1 MLPDTCGLLVRAGF
15 CSDCSDCTD
24 RDKRLPVS
32 AVSAV
37 GASPLGMQLR
47 LLVAM
52 GFGLALAVPA
62 AASAAPPEY
71 EQAYVGGETVT
82 INAIE
87 VHQSQGAL
95 THAAADLYQVVYPTD
110 HSLWPNDPQCNPCD
124 HQGNGIDFTDFHD
137 HVLDSVPGTGHG
149 EFNPLWHV
157 FLIVP
162 NPDRP
167 DLLTEY
173 ADALPLTSEAEVDAL
188 VASDAATEIDA
199 HFYFLCSV
207 VNGHAA
213 H

>member
-1 MLPDTCGLLVRAGF
+1 MR
-15 CSDCSDCTD
+15 
-24 RDKRLPVS
+24 RL
-32 AVSAV
+32 AK
-37 GASPLGMQLR
+37 
-47 LLVAM
+47 LVAM

-71 EQAYVGGETVT
+71 EQAYVNRATVT

-95 THAAADLYQVVYPTD
+95 DHAAADFYQVVYPTD
-110 HSLWPNDPQCNPCD
+110 HKLWPAPPQCNPCD

-162 NPDRP
+162 SGD
-167 DLLTEY
+167 ESAY
-173 ADALPLTSEAEVDAL
+173 AAHLPLKSEADVDAL
-188 VASDAATEIDA
+188 LHSGLAAEIDT

-207 VNGHAA
+207 VNSHAA